1 MDKKG
6 KKYSQNKPKVG
17 MLFSQ
22 MSRAL
27 NAVALAA
34 THGNN
39 KYSKDEFWDENF
51 ANVPNAFEEY
61 SDGLG
66 RHLLLETQESVD
78 KDSKMP
84 HEVHVAWNALARLE
98 VKLRNDEK
106 ESDREV
112 QWW

>member
-1 MDKKG
+1 MEG

-27 NAVALAA
+27 NAIALAA
-34 THGNN
+34 THGNE
-39 KYSKDEFWDENF
+39 KYSNEEFWDENF
-51 ANVPNAFEEY
+51 TSVPNAFKQY

-66 RHLLLETQESVD
+66 RHLLLESQEELD

-98 VKLRNDEK
+98 IKLRENEK
-106 ESDREV
+106 SNSEV